1 MIFLSEYTYNHS
13 CATFKCAHLVIILYN
28 IAL

>member
-13 CATFKCAHLVIILYN
+13 YVAFKSAYLVIILYN